1 MTRRAPNH
9 CALLGGT
16 AHGQRISSVANQLL
30 TINMIT
36 REAVRL
42 WKNSNAFIQNIDM
55 QYDDSFAQ
63 TGAKIGTALR
73 IRLPNDFTVRTGA
86 AASVQDTSEQSTTMV
101 LATQMGVDLSF
112 SSVDRTMSLDDF
124 AKRILAPA
132 VNNLA
137 GGVATTIMQGTE
149 GGVANFVA
157 NVDAGNN
164 ILSPNAQTFLN
175 ANANLNRN
183 SAPLGNRKVVNTPDT
198 EAKIVGALA
207 GLFNPQPELSRQ
219 YRTGTMQQALGF
231 DWFMDQTAIA
241 HTTGTYTGAATV
253 SGAGQTGTSV
263 VSSATAGTL
272 NQGDF
277 ITLAGVNQVNRI
289 TKTTTGVLRQFTVT
303 APVPAGST
311 SIPIYPAIIP
321 AVGGVAQQYQTVT
334 VSPANGA
341 AILLVT
347 NASSVYRKNIAYAPE
362 AVTMATADLELPGG
376 VHEAHREAFDGIAMR
391 MVTAYNITTDQ
402 FITRLDVL
410 FGFLFPRPEWAVCV
424 ADSIP

>member
-1 MTRRAPNH
+1 
-9 CALLGGT
+9 
-16 AHGQRISSVANQLL
+16 VANQLL

-42 WKNSNAFIQNIDM
+42 WKNSNAFVQNIDM

-73 IRLPNDFTVRTGA
+73 IRLPNDFTPRIGQA
-86 AASVQDTSEQSTTMV
+86 AQVQDTSEQSTTMV
-101 LATQMGVDLSF
+101 LATQAGVDMSF
-112 SSVDRTMSLDDF
+112 SSLDRTMALDDF

-132 VNNLA
+132 VNVVA
-137 GGVATTIMQGTE
+137 GVVATTIMNGTE

-164 ILSPNAQTFLN
+164 ILSPNAQSYLN

-241 HTTGTYTGAATV
+241 HTTGSYTGAATV
-253 SGAGQTGTSV
+253 NGAGQTGTSV
-263 VSSATAGTL
+263 VCSATAGTI

-277 ITLAGVNQVNRI
+277 ITLAAVNQVNRV
-289 TKTTTGVLRQFTVT
+289 TKATTSVLRQFAVT

-321 AVGGVAQQYQTVT
+321 AVGGQAQQYQTVT
-334 VSPANGA
+334 ASPANGA

-347 NASSVYRKNIAYAPE
+347 NASSTYRKNLAYAPE
-362 AVTMATADLELPGG
+362 AITMATADLELPGG

-391 MVTAYNITTDQ
+391 MVTAYNIVTDQ
-402 FITRLDVL
+402 FITRLDCL
-410 FGFLFPRPEWAVCV
+410 FGFLFVRPEWIVAVG
-424 ADSIP
+424 DSIP

>member
-1 MTRRAPNH
+1 M
-9 CALLGGT
+9 
-16 AHGQRISSVANQLL
+16 ANTLL

-42 WKNSNAFIQNIDM
+42 WKNSNAFVQNIDM

-73 IRLPNDFTVRTGA
+73 IRLPNDFTLRTGA
-86 AASVQDTSEQSTTMV
+86 GASVQDTSEQSTTMV
-101 LATQMGVDLSF
+101 LATQQGVDLSF

-124 AKRILAPA
+124 SKRILAPA
-132 VNNLA
+132 VNVIA
-137 GGVATTIMQGTE
+137 GGVATTIMAGSE
-149 GGVANFVA
+149 GGVCNYVA

-164 ILSPNAQTFLN
+164 VLGPTAQTFLN

-231 DWFMDQTAIA
+231 DWFMDQTTIA
-241 HTTGTYTGAATV
+241 HTVGTYNGAATV
-253 SGAGQTGTSV
+253 AGAGQTGTAIV
-263 VSSATAGTL
+263 TTAITGTFT
-272 NQGDF
+272 QGDF
-277 ITLAGVNQVNRI
+277 ITFAGVNQVNRI
-289 TKTTTGVLRQFTVT
+289 TKTTTGVLRQFAVT
-303 APVPAGST
+303 AAVATGAT
-311 SIPIYPAIIP
+311 SIPIYPAMIP
-321 AVGGVAQQYQTVT
+321 AVAGTQVQYQTVT
-334 VSPANGA
+334 ASPANGA
-341 AILLVT
+341 AMLLVT
-347 NASSVYRKNIAYAPE
+347 NLSATFRKNLAYAPE
-362 AVTMATADLELPGG
+362 AITMATADLELPGG
-376 VHEAHREAFDGIAMR
+376 VHEAHREAFDGISMR

-410 FGFLFPRPEWAVCV
+410 YGFLYVRPEWIVAI

>member
-1 MTRRAPNH
+1 M
-9 CALLGGT
+9 
-16 AHGQRISSVANQLL
+16 ANTLL

-55 QYDDSFAQ
+55 QYDDSYAQ

-73 IRLPNDFTVRTGA
+73 IRLPNDFTGRTGA
-86 AASVQDTSEQSTTMV
+86 GASVQDTSEQSTTMV
-101 LATQMGVDLSF
+101 LATQQGVDLSF

-124 AKRILAPA
+124 SKRIIAPA
-132 VNNLA
+132 INTIA
-137 GGVATTIMQGTE
+137 GLVATNIMAGSE
-149 GGVANFVA
+149 GGVCNYVA
-157 NVDAGNN
+157 NVDGSNN
-164 ILSPNAQTFLN
+164 VLAPTAQTYLN

-231 DWFMDQTAIA
+231 DWFMDQTTIA
-241 HTTGTYTGAATV
+241 HTTGSYNGAATV
-253 SGAGQTGTSV
+253 NGAGQTGTSIV
-263 VSSATAGTL
+263 VGAITGTL
-272 NQGDF
+272 VQGDF
-277 ITLAGVNQVNRI
+277 ITFAGVNAVNKI
-289 TKTTTGVLRQFTVT
+289 TKTTTGVLKQFCVT
-303 APVPAGST
+303 ASVPAGST
-311 SIPIYPAIIP
+311 SIPIFPAMIP
-321 AVGGVAQQYQTVT
+321 GVGGAQVQYQTVT

-341 AILLVT
+341 AMLLVT
-347 NASSVYRKNIAYAPE
+347 NASSTFRKNLAYAPE
-362 AVTMATADLELPGG
+362 AITMATADLELPGG
-376 VHEAHREAFDGIAMR
+376 VHEAHREAFDGISIR

-402 FITRLDVL
+402 FITRFDVL
-410 FGFLFPRPEWAVCV
+410 YGFLYVRPEWIVAI

>member
-1 MTRRAPNH
+1 
-9 CALLGGT
+9 
-16 AHGQRISSVANQLL
+16 
-30 TINMIT
+30 
-36 REAVRL
+36 
-42 WKNSNAFIQNIDM
+42 
-55 QYDDSFAQ
+55 
-63 TGAKIGTALR
+63 
-73 IRLPNDFTVRTGA
+73 
-86 AASVQDTSEQSTTMV
+86 MV
-101 LATQMGVDLSF
+101 LATQQGVDLSF

-132 VNNLA
+132 INIIA
-137 GGVATTIMQGTE
+137 GAVANTVMVGSE
-149 GGVANFVA
+149 GGVCNYIA

-164 ILSPNAQTFLN
+164 VLSPTAQTYLN

-241 HTTGTYTGAATV
+241 HTVGSYNGAATV

-263 VSSATAGTL
+263 VTGAIVGTI

-277 ITLAGVNQVNRI
+277 ITFAGVFQVNRI
-289 TKTTTGVLRQFTVT
+289 TKASTGVLRQFTVT
-303 APVPAGST
+303 APVASGGT

-321 AVGGVAQQYQTVT
+321 SVGGLAQQYQTVT
-334 VSPANGA
+334 VSPANA
-341 AILLVT
+341 AAMLFVV
-347 NASSVYRKNIAYAPE
+347 NANATYRKNLAYAPE
-362 AVTMATADLELPGG
+362 AITMATADLELPGG
-376 VHEAHREAFDGIAMR
+376 VHEAHREAFDGIAIR

-410 FGFLFPRPEWAVCV
+410 YGFLYVRPEWVTCV